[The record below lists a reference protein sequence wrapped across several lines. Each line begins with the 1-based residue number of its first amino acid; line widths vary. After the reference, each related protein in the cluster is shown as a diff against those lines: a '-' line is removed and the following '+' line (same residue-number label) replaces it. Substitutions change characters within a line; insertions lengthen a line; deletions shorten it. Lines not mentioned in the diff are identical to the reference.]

1 MKKLFTNILLLSL
14 TMIAAAFPQIKAQ
27 TTISTG
33 DMVITSKLMTFHNG
47 IYVARGGIK
56 AEQKDSTMTA
66 DRGIY
71 DQELEV
77 VKAIDNVKV
86 TQPDTVLTADYLE
99 AYPKEDRLL
108 ARGNPKVTRIIER
121 NKNDSEGKGSK
132 TRIILTCNE
141 VESFNKEDRFLAKG
155 NVKVIEVEYR
165 ESETEEEAAEN
176 EKKPIT
182 QITCE
187 YMEMFSK
194 EEKAICRNDVEIITE
209 TLTATGDKA
218 IYLNLSSQVT
228 IVGHAHAQQV
238 SKEKGTNKNQTSEL
252 FANKILYYHDAY
264 NKPPQN
270 GLITHF
276 KSIAEVTEL
285 PVVLYNVPSRTGCN
299 LLPETVAELAQV
311 KNICGIKEASG
322 NLDQIQQII
331 SMVPEDFSVFSGEDA
346 LNLPIMICGASGTI
360 SVTANVAP
368 DLMKHFNDA
377 CKRNDWD
384 KAKDIHYKLLPLH
397 KAMFVET
404 NPLPAKAAL
413 SEMGLISEHTRPP
426 LCNADQK
433 THKLLKKIISSFGEM
448 S

>member
-14 TMIAAAFPQIKAQ
+14 TIIIAALPQAKAQ

-121 NKNDSEGKGSK
+121 NKNNSDEKGSK

-141 VESFNKEDRFLAKG
+141 VASFNKEDRFLAKG

-194 EEKAICRNDVEIITE
+194 EEKAICRNDVEIITD

-218 IYLNLSSQVT
+218 IYLNISSQVT

-252 FANKILYYHDAY
+252 FANKILYYPDEER
-264 NKPPQN
+264 
-270 GLITHF
+270 T
-276 KSIAEVTEL
+276 IAVG
-285 PVVLYNVPSRTGCN
+285 NVHA
-299 LLPETVAELAQV
+299 TVYP
-311 KNICGIKEASG
+311 GSDSG
-322 NLDQIQQII
+322 KKDK
-331 SMVPEDFSVFSGEDA
+331 DKDK
-346 LNLPIMICGASGTI
+346 
-360 SVTANVAP
+360 
-368 DLMKHFNDA
+368 DKKKD
-377 CKRNDWD
+377 KKKKKK
-384 KAKDIHYKLLPLH
+384 KAKKTEDDEFDVEEADIEENLQD
-397 KAMFVET
+397 V
-404 NPLPAKAAL
+404 PAGDFTEIGGDN
-413 SEMGLISEHTRPP
+413 SDE
-426 LCNADQK
+426 
-433 THKLLKKIISSFGEM
+433 
-448 S
+448 

>member
-1 MKKLFTNILLLSL
+1 MKKIFTNILLLSL
-14 TMIAAAFPQIKAQ
+14 TMIIAALPQAKAQ

-33 DMVITSKLMTFHNG
+33 DMDITSKLMTFHNG

-121 NKNDSEGKGSK
+121 NKNNSDEKGSK

-194 EEKAICRNDVEIITE
+194 EEKAICRNDVEIITD

-252 FANKILYYHDAY
+252 FANKILYYPDEER
-264 NKPPQN
+264 
-270 GLITHF
+270 T
-276 KSIAEVTEL
+276 IAVG
-285 PVVLYNVPSRTGCN
+285 NVHA
-299 LLPETVAELAQV
+299 TVYP
-311 KNICGIKEASG
+311 GSDSG
-322 NLDQIQQII
+322 KKDK
-331 SMVPEDFSVFSGEDA
+331 DKGKDKKK
-346 LNLPIMICGASGTI
+346 
-360 SVTANVAP
+360 
-368 DLMKHFNDA
+368 DK
-377 CKRNDWD
+377 KKKK
-384 KAKDIHYKLLPLH
+384 KAKKTEDDEFDVEEADIDENLQD
-397 KAMFVET
+397 V
-404 NPLPAKAAL
+404 PAGDFTEIGGDN
-413 SEMGLISEHTRPP
+413 SDE
-426 LCNADQK
+426 
-433 THKLLKKIISSFGEM
+433 
-448 S
+448 

>member
-1 MKKLFTNILLLSL
+1 MKKLITNILLLSL
-14 TMIAAAFPQIKAQ
+14 TMIVAAFPQAKAQ

-47 IYVARGGIK
+47 MYVARGGIK

-121 NKNDSEGKGSK
+121 NKDSGEKSSK

-165 ESETEEEAAEN
+165 ESETEEEAEEN

-194 EEKAICRNDVEIITE
+194 EEKAICRNNVVIVTD

-218 IYLNLSSQVT
+218 IYLNLSRQVT

-238 SKEKGTNKNQTSEL
+238 SKEKGTNKQQTSEL
-252 FANKILYYHDAY
+252 FANKILYYPDEERTIAVGNVHATVYPGSDS
-264 NKPPQN
+264 
-270 GLITHF
+270 G
-276 KSIAEVTEL
+276 KSKDKDKKKDKKDKKKKKKDKKKKDENPDDEEIDESLKDVPAGDFTEI
-285 PVVLYNVPSRTGCN
+285 G
-299 LLPETVAELAQV
+299 
-311 KNICGIKEASG
+311 G
-322 NLDQIQQII
+322 D
-331 SMVPEDFSVFSGEDA
+331 EDED
-346 LNLPIMICGASGTI
+346 
-360 SVTANVAP
+360 
-368 DLMKHFNDA
+368 D
-377 CKRNDWD
+377 
-384 KAKDIHYKLLPLH
+384 
-397 KAMFVET
+397 E
-404 NPLPAKAAL
+404 
-413 SEMGLISEHTRPP
+413 
-426 LCNADQK
+426 
-433 THKLLKKIISSFGEM
+433 
-448 S
+448 

>member
-14 TMIAAAFPQIKAQ
+14 TMIIVALPQVKAQ

-121 NKNDSEGKGSK
+121 NKNNSDEKGSK

-194 EEKAICRNDVEIITE
+194 EEKAICRNDVEIITD

-252 FANKILYYHDAY
+252 FANKILYYPDEER
-264 NKPPQN
+264 
-270 GLITHF
+270 T
-276 KSIAEVTEL
+276 IAVG
-285 PVVLYNVPSRTGCN
+285 NVHA
-299 LLPETVAELAQV
+299 TVYP
-311 KNICGIKEASG
+311 GSDSG
-322 NLDQIQQII
+322 KKDK
-331 SMVPEDFSVFSGEDA
+331 DKGKDKKK
-346 LNLPIMICGASGTI
+346 
-360 SVTANVAP
+360 
-368 DLMKHFNDA
+368 DK
-377 CKRNDWD
+377 KKKK
-384 KAKDIHYKLLPLH
+384 KAKKTEDDEFDVEEADIDENLQD
-397 KAMFVET
+397 V
-404 NPLPAKAAL
+404 PAGNFTEIGGDN
-413 SEMGLISEHTRPP
+413 SDE
-426 LCNADQK
+426 
-433 THKLLKKIISSFGEM
+433 
-448 S
+448 

>member
-1 MKKLFTNILLLSL
+1 MKKLIKNILLISL
-14 TMIAAAFPQIKAQ
+14 VMITAAFPKAKAQ

-121 NKNDSEGKGSK
+121 DKKGSEEKGSK

-194 EEKAICRNDVEIITE
+194 EEKAICRNNVEIITE

-252 FANKILYYHDAY
+252 FANKILYYPDEER
-264 NKPPQN
+264 
-270 GLITHF
+270 T
-276 KSIAEVTEL
+276 IAVG
-285 PVVLYNVPSRTGCN
+285 NVHA
-299 LLPETVAELAQV
+299 TVYP
-311 KNICGIKEASG
+311 GSDSG
-322 NLDQIQQII
+322 KKDK
-331 SMVPEDFSVFSGEDA
+331 DKDK
-346 LNLPIMICGASGTI
+346 
-360 SVTANVAP
+360 
-368 DLMKHFNDA
+368 DKKKD
-377 CKRNDWD
+377 KKKKKK
-384 KAKDIHYKLLPLH
+384 KAKKVEEDDID
-397 KAMFVET
+397 VEEA
-404 NPLPAKAAL
+404 NIEDNLQDVPAGDFT
-413 SEMGLISEHTRPP
+413 EIGGDE
-426 LCNADQK
+426 NN
-433 THKLLKKIISSFGEM
+433 G
-448 S
+448 

>member
-1 MKKLFTNILLLSL
+1 MKKLITNILLLSL
-14 TMIAAAFPQIKAQ
+14 TMIVAAFPQAKAQ

-47 IYVARGGIK
+47 MYVARGGIK

-121 NKNDSEGKGSK
+121 NKDSGEKSSK

-165 ESETEEEAAEN
+165 ESETEEEAEEN

-194 EEKAICRNDVEIITE
+194 EEKAICRNNVEIITE

-252 FANKILYYHDAY
+252 FANKILYYPDEER
-264 NKPPQN
+264 
-270 GLITHF
+270 T
-276 KSIAEVTEL
+276 IAVG
-285 PVVLYNVPSRTGCN
+285 NVHA
-299 LLPETVAELAQV
+299 TVYP
-311 KNICGIKEASG
+311 GSDSG
-322 NLDQIQQII
+322 KKDK
-331 SMVPEDFSVFSGEDA
+331 DKDKKK
-346 LNLPIMICGASGTI
+346 
-360 SVTANVAP
+360 
-368 DLMKHFNDA
+368 DK
-377 CKRNDWD
+377 KKKKK
-384 KAKDIHYKLLPLH
+384 KAKKTDQDEIDSEEAGLDEN
-397 KAMFVET
+397 MQDV
-404 NPLPAKAAL
+404 PAGDFT
-413 SEMGLISEHTRPP
+413 EIGGDNNNE
-426 LCNADQK
+426 
-433 THKLLKKIISSFGEM
+433 
-448 S
+448 

>member
-1 MKKLFTNILLLSL
+1 MKKLITKILLLSL
-14 TMIAAAFPQIKAQ
+14 TMIVAAFPQVNAQ
-27 TTISTG
+27 TTITTG

-47 IYVARGGIK
+47 IFVARGGIK

-99 AYPKEDRLL
+99 AYPKEDRLV

-121 NKNDSEGKGSK
+121 SKNGSEEKSSK

-165 ESETEEEAAEN
+165 DSETEEEAAEN

-238 SKEKGTNKNQTSEL
+238 SKEKGSNKSQTSEL
-252 FANKILYYHDAY
+252 FANKILYYPDEERTIAVGNVHATVYPGSDS
-264 NKPPQN
+264 
-270 GLITHF
+270 G
-276 KSIAEVTEL
+276 KSKDKDKDKKKDKKKKKKKSKKTDEDSIDGEETSVDDNLEDVPAGDFTEIGGDD
-285 PVVLYNVPSRTGCN
+285 NN
-299 LLPETVAELAQV
+299 E
-311 KNICGIKEASG
+311 
-322 NLDQIQQII
+322 
-331 SMVPEDFSVFSGEDA
+331 
-346 LNLPIMICGASGTI
+346 
-360 SVTANVAP
+360 
-368 DLMKHFNDA
+368 
-377 CKRNDWD
+377 
-384 KAKDIHYKLLPLH
+384 
-397 KAMFVET
+397 
-404 NPLPAKAAL
+404 
-413 SEMGLISEHTRPP
+413 
-426 LCNADQK
+426 
-433 THKLLKKIISSFGEM
+433 
-448 S
+448 